1 MCDIC
6 AISAILAL
14 GKELRMSELMQVR
27 QAARALGVSENTIR
41 RWEQRGLLRA
51 VRLPSGVRRFRP
63 EDIEA
68 ARKRMYAGLP
78 PVQESDDIVSVDAR
92 PID

>member
-1 MCDIC
+1 M
-6 AISAILAL
+6 A
-14 GKELRMSELMQVR
+14 ELMQVR
-27 QAARALGVSENTIR
+27 QTARALGVSENTIR
-41 RWEQRGLLRA
+41 RWEDRGLLRA

-68 ARKRMYAGLP
+68 ARKRMYEGLAP
-78 PVQESDDIVSVDAR
+78 GRESNDIVSVEAT

>member
-1 MCDIC
+1 M
-6 AISAILAL
+6 A
-14 GKELRMSELMQVR
+14 LMQVR
-27 QAARALGVSENTIR
+27 EAARALGVSENTIR
-41 RWEQRGLLRA
+41 RWEQRGLIPA

-68 ARKRMYAGLP
+68 AKSRMYEGLP
-78 PVQESDDIVSVDAR
+78 PLAEGDDVVPVSSAT